1 MRIALALALVAVACG
16 APGSRPPSGS
26 PRAPLGVDTSKHSV
40 PLEDVHF
47 DTFNGGSIPL
57 SSITAAEI
65 ERLRD
70 AIPPLTSP
78 KYDDAVGG
86 AWLAPDDLVLAY
98 VGERGSAFAYPHKI
112 MNFHEIVN
120 DEIDGAPVLVSYCPL
135 CRSGIVYD
143 RRLDGRPLTF
153 GNTSA
158 LYQSDLV
165 MFDRETGSYW
175 WQVAG
180 RAIVGSLSGKRLRTL
195 PSTTTRWA
203 EWLAAH
209 PDTKV
214 LSRDTG
220 FRCTYTVD
228 PFISLTASLNEGR
241 FPFPVSGPGRD
252 DRRLQPGEV
261 VLGVAIGDESVAFS
275 VRGLGNGAANA
286 IVGAVPVAVLARD
299 GSAAAYAATLDGRR
313 LTFAFQGGAFVD
325 EQTGSRWDTAG
336 ISSGGPLRGK
346 RLELVP
352 SRTTFWF
359 AYVAAF
365 PDTRV
370 GP

>member
-1 MRIALALALVAVACG
+1 MRIVLALALVAVACG
-16 APGSRPPSGS
+16 PSGQPPASGS
-26 PRAPLGVDTSKHSV
+26 PRAPLGVDTSTHSV

-47 DTFNGGSIPL
+47 DTFTGGSIPL
-57 SSITAAEI
+57 SQITADQVA
-65 ERLRD
+65 RLRD
-70 AIPPLTSP
+70 AIPPLSSP
-78 KYDDAVGG
+78 KYDDAAGG
-86 AWLAPDDLVLAY
+86 AWLTPDDLVLAY
-98 VGERGSAFAYPHKI
+98 VGERGSTFAYPHKI
-112 MNFHEIVN
+112 LNLHEIVN
-120 DEIDGAPVLVSYCPL
+120 DEIDGVPVLISYCPL

-143 RRLDGRPLTF
+143 RRLEGRTLSF

-180 RAIVGSLSGKRLRTL
+180 RAIVGPLTDKRLRTL

-203 EWLAAH
+203 EWRAAH

-220 FRCTYTVD
+220 HRRNYAAD
-228 PFISLTASLNEGR
+228 PFTSLADSLNEGR

-252 DRRLQPGEV
+252 DRRLPPGEV
-261 VLGVAIGDESVAFS
+261 VLGVAIGDDSFAFA
-275 VRGLGNGAANA
+275 VRGLANGAANVVVGGMP
-286 IVGAVPVAVLARD
+286 IVVLARD
-299 GSAAAYAATLDGRR
+299 GSAAAYAATVDGRR
-313 LTFAFQGGAFVD
+313 LTFAFRDGAFVD
-325 EQTGSRWDTAG
+325 EPTGSRWDAG
-336 ISSGGPLRGK
+336 GVATGGSLKGK
-346 RLELVP
+346 RLDLVP

-365 PDTRV
+365 PDTRL